1 MTLEAFRKL
10 GAKRPDIL
18 FQMRKCF
25 SVGLISLYFCLLFK
39 GHLNS
44 LKRYSALSH
53 ISFFFVNLHF
63 VSSHNEKN

>member
-25 SVGLISLYFCLLFK
+25 SVGLISLFIAV
-39 GHLNS
+39 
-44 LKRYSALSH
+44 R
-53 ISFFFVNLHF
+53 
-63 VSSHNEKN
+63 